1 MTIHFLSATEFKA
14 TCLDVLDRVGDG
26 SIEKVVVT
34 KRGKPVA
41 ALVPIGPQPVSAG
54 SLHGFLPHSVEI
66 PDGVDLTSPVNS
78 DELLA
83 EHGTLHG

>member
-1 MTIHFLSATEFKA
+1 MQFLSATEFKA

-26 SIEKVVVT
+26 SIERVVVT

-41 ALVPIGPQPVSAG
+41 ALVPVEPQPVSAG
-54 SLHGFLPHSVEI
+54 SLHGFLRHSVEI
-66 PDGVDLTSPVNS
+66 PDGVDLTAPVTV